1 MNKRQIAHAHDDFL
15 GQIAQKCQLSI
26 TLQTSLKTC
35 NISNWTMQRHIDT
48 AHQAMRSFTPK
59 LNRLLTG
66 NGYRRN
72 PQLVPIL
79 LIALEG
85 TTNTY
90 DRNKSLHFHIAAGN
104 FDEGRLDVDFL
115 ETLIK
120 HWTGTGIGTDDI
132 KITSLIR
139 GREHGWGTY
148 INKEHHKGNEWC
160 VDYFSTQIPS
170 HLLAY

>member
-15 GQIAQKCQLSI
+15 GQIAQKCTLSM
-26 TLQTSLKTC
+26 TLQTNLKTY
-35 NISNWTMQRHIDT
+35 NISSRKMERHIDT
-48 AHQAMRSFTPK
+48 AHQAMRSFKPK
-59 LNRLLTG
+59 LNRLFTG

-79 LIALEG
+79 LFALEG

-90 DRNKSLHFHIAAGN
+90 DHNKSLHFHIAVGN
-104 FDEGRLDVDFL
+104 IDEGRLDVDFL

-120 HWTGTGIGTDDI
+120 HWAGTGIGTNDI
-132 KITSLIR
+132 KITSLVR

-160 VDYFSTQIPS
+160 VDYASIQIPS

>member
-1 MNKRQIAHAHDDFL
+1 MEQ
-15 GQIAQKCQLSI
+15 
-26 TLQTSLKTC
+26 
-35 NISNWTMQRHIDT
+35 HIDA

-66 NGYRRN
+66 NGHRRN
-72 PQLVPIL
+72 PQQLPIL
-79 LIALEG
+79 LFALEG

-90 DRNKSLHFHIAAGN
+90 DHNKSLHFHIAAGN
-104 FDEGRLDVDFL
+104 FDKNRLDVDFL
-115 ETLIK
+115 ETLVK
-120 HWTGTGIGTDDI
+120 HWTGTGIGTNDI

-148 INKEHHKGNEWC
+148 INKENHKGNEWC
-160 VDYFSTQIPS
+160 VDYHSTQIPS

>member
-120 HWTGTGIGTDDI
+120 HWTSTGIGTDDI

-160 VDYFSTQIPS
+160 VDYSSTQIPS
-170 HLLAY
+170 YLLAY

>member
-1 MNKRQIAHAHDDFL
+1 ME
-15 GQIAQKCQLSI
+15 
-26 TLQTSLKTC
+26 
-35 NISNWTMQRHIDT
+35 RHIDT
-48 AHQAMRSFTPK
+48 AHQAMRSFKPK

-72 PQLVPIL
+72 AQLQPIL
-79 LIALEG
+79 LFALEG

-90 DRNKSLHFHIAAGN
+90 DRYKSLHYHIAAGN

-115 ETLIK
+115 EKLVQ
-120 HWTGTGIGTDDI
+120 HWKGTGVGTDDI
-132 KITSLIR
+132 KITSLIH

-160 VDYFSTQIPS
+160 VDYASTQIPS

>member
-1 MNKRQIAHAHDDFL
+1 MKKRQIAHAHDEFL
-15 GQIAQKCQLSI
+15 GQIAQKCTLSI
-26 TLQTSLKTC
+26 TLQTNLKTY
-35 NISNWTMQRHIDT
+35 NISNWLMEKHIDA
-48 AHQAMRSFTPK
+48 AHQAMRSFKPK
-59 LNRLLTG
+59 LNRLFTG

-79 LIALEG
+79 LFALEG

-104 FDEGRLDVDFL
+104 IDEGRLDVDFL
-115 ETLIK
+115 ETLVK
-120 HWTGTGIGTDDI
+120 HWTGTGIGTDNI
-132 KITSLIR
+132 KITSLIC

-148 INKEHHKGNEWC
+148 INKENHKGNEWC
-160 VDYFSTQIPS
+160 VDYASTQIPS

>member
-1 MNKRQIAHAHDDFL
+1 MNKREITRAHDEFL
-15 GQIAQKCQLSI
+15 GSLAQQCTLSM
-26 TLQTSLKTC
+26 TLQTNLKTY
-35 NISNWTMQRHIDT
+35 NISKWQMERHVET
-48 AHQAMRSFTPK
+48 AHQAMRSFKPK

-72 PQLVPIL
+72 PQLLPIM
-79 LIALEG
+79 IFALEG

-90 DRNKSLHFHIAAGN
+90 DHNRSLHFHIAAGN
-104 FDEGRLDVDFL
+104 FDDKRLNVDFL
-115 ETLIK
+115 ETLVK
-120 HWTGTGIGTDDI
+120 HWTGTSIGTDDI

-148 INKEHHKGNEWC
+148 INKENYKGNEWC
-160 VDYFSTQIPS
+160 VDYASTQIPS

>member
-1 MNKRQIAHAHDDFL
+1 MNKLAITRAHDEFL
-15 GQIAQKCQLSI
+15 GGLAQQCTLSM
-26 TLQTSLKTC
+26 TLQTKLKTY
-35 NISNWTMQRHIDT
+35 NISKWLMDRHIED
-48 AHQAMRSFTPK
+48 AHQAMRSFKPK

-72 PQLVPIL
+72 PELLPIL
-79 LIALEG
+79 ILALEG

-90 DRNKSLHFHIAAGN
+90 DHNRSLHFHIAAGN
-104 FDEGRLDVDFL
+104 FDQQRLDVDFL
-115 ETLIK
+115 ETLTK

-148 INKEHHKGNEWC
+148 INKENYKGNEWC
-160 VDYFSTQIPS
+160 VDYASTQIPS